1 MQSTEV
7 GPVLG
12 PLHDLAVADPVQ
24 ALRAITALR
33 HGLADAEALAV
44 TLARTRGM
52 SWREL
57 GPPLGK
63 SWSAVYDCYRRLD
76 RPSRPARAAR
86 PSRAA

>member
-1 MQSTEV
+1 MHSTDS

-12 PLHDLAVADPVQ
+12 PLHDLATIDPVQ

-44 TLARTRGM
+44 TVARTRGM

-57 GPPLGK
+57 GPPMGR
-63 SWSAVYDCYRRLD
+63 SWSAVYDAYRRLD
-76 RPSRPARAAR
+76 RPTRATRAGR